1 MKCWNLLKPFALS
14 KVFTVYFQDVAE
26 RLLINF
32 YTCFCL
38 LVTIVP
44 LLQASEETQHL
55 PYPGGKNYAA
65 TLLTYK
71 SDSSKVHALVA
82 TPLVHRAHQ
91 YPIVVANHGFH
102 PDPPNYGVS
111 ADGSDWRPGDYYRS
125 IPSAFAEHGFI
136 VVMPDYRGH
145 NKSEGSDVVNLAL
158 ATTKYSEDVVSLLPH
173 LADIPHADPSRIYM
187 WGHSMG
193 GDVTLR
199 ALQQTDQIKAASIW
213 STVGGEQWEQMYY
226 YSRKPLTLD
235 THLPVDG
242 EQMAQL
248 RTELSTSPWRSL
260 EPILNIEKISTPLNL
275 HHALGDTGALYAW
288 SRRIASRLA
297 YLDKPHTF
305 YTYAG
310 SDHLFR
316 GDQFRLAIE
325 RDVALF
331 NQLVSSFDDAVSAET
346 DPK

>member
-1 MKCWNLLKPFALS
+1 MKCWNLSKPFVLS
-14 KVFTVYFQDVAE
+14 KNTTVYLQGGAK
-26 RLLINF
+26 RLLIKS
-32 YTCFCL
+32 YTCLCFL
-38 LVTIVP
+38 AIVAP
-44 LLQASEETQHL
+44 LLHASDEPQFS
-55 PYPGGKNYAA
+55 PYRGGENYAG

-71 SDSSKVHALVA
+71 SESSKVHALVA
-82 TPLVHRAHQ
+82 TPLMQ
-91 YPIVVANHGFH
+91 SDNPYPIIIANHGFH

-158 ATTKYSEDVVSLLPH
+158 ASTKYSEDVVALVPH
-173 LADIPHADPSRIYM
+173 LADIPHADSSRIYM

-213 STVGGEQWEQMYY
+213 STVGDEQWEQMYY
-226 YSRKPLTLD
+226 YSRKPMTLD

-248 RTELSTSPWRSL
+248 RKELSTSPWRSL

-331 NQLVSSFDDAVSAET
+331 SQLVSSFDDAVSAET
-346 DPK
+346 NPK